1 MRAIDLN
8 RSALS
13 PDAQR
18 TIDEAL
24 GAEKPRTKQNDEAER
39 EFAFQCRAYRLP
51 EPAQQFWIEQ
61 SAHPRNL
68 RRRWRF
74 DFAFADAKLLI
85 EIDGGIWMAGGGAHS
100 NPRDIERNMRKRND
114 AALLGY
120 RVLAFTPRD
129 VTKGQAIAMTQ
140 RVLHRIQQSQRGE

>member
-1 MRAIDLN
+1 MRASELN
-8 RSALS
+8 RAAMS
-13 PDAQR
+13 PEAQR
-18 TIDEAL
+18 TIEEAL
-24 GAEKPRTKQNDEAER
+24 GPERPRTKQNDDAER

-51 EPAQQFWIEQ
+51 APLEQHWIEQ

-74 DFAFADAKLLI
+74 DFCFLPVKLLV

-114 AALLGY
+114 AALAGFH
-120 RVLAFTPRD
+120 VLAFTPRD
-129 VTKGQAIAMTQ
+129 VTSGRAIAFTQ
-140 RVLHRIQQSQRGE
+140 RVLHRLPGAPR